1 MSFQEQ
7 SRHGS
12 ERMEISISLLSFSLS
27 LLHSPLFL
35 SLYTGVPKG
44 SGEAEKEGIVHS
56 VPKFNMRESKKRG
69 GRGAEGV
76 FIYYQGSI
84 IKQLSHSPL
93 SSAAACYSLS
103 LLTGSGRHLDD

>member
-56 VPKFNMRESKKRG
+56 VPKFNMRESKKG
-69 GRGAEGV
+69 GGEGV